1 MARFIMRRVAL
12 LVVAVAAMSGI
23 VFVMLRILPGDVA
36 SAMAGVHASPG
47 RVGALRRQFGLDQ
60 PLATQYVDWMT
71 GLMCGDFGLSV
82 TTGRSVSA
90 LVGARASVTLPLIAI
105 GLAVALAIGLPLG
118 CAAALSRSPRRRGVY
133 QAIAIVGG
141 SVPALWAGALF
152 MILLGRGVGLIDLF
166 PSQGF
171 GGEGWAAPRQALAS
185 LMLPALTV
193 GVIVSAGVMRY
204 TRSALDDLA
213 PSGYIDMAM
222 ACGMTR
228 REAMLSTG
236 LRLSAPRLVS
246 VLGLTLAQMITGV
259 MVVENLFAL
268 PGLGTGLVVDVG
280 NRDLVAVQGELFM
293 LTVVFLVI
301 GFLVDIMHRVLDP
314 RLGDDREERR

>member
-1 MARFIMRRVAL
+1 
-12 LVVAVAAMSGI
+12 
-23 VFVMLRILPGDVA
+23 
-36 SAMAGVHASPG
+36 
-47 RVGALRRQFGLDQ
+47 
-60 PLATQYVDWMT
+60 
-71 GLMCGDFGLSV
+71 
-82 TTGRSVSA
+82 
-90 LVGARASVTLPLIAI
+90 
-105 GLAVALAIGLPLG
+105 
-118 CAAALSRSPRRRGVY
+118 
-133 QAIAIVGG
+133 
-141 SVPALWAGALF
+141 
-152 MILLGRGVGLIDLF
+152 
-166 PSQGF
+166 
-171 GGEGWAAPRQALAS
+171 
-185 LMLPALTV
+185 MLPALTV

-213 PSGYIDMAM
+213 SSGYIDMAM